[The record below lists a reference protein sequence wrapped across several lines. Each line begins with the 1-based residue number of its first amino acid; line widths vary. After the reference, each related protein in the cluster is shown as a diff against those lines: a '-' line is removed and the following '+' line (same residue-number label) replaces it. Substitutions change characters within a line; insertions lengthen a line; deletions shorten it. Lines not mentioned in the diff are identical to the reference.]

1 MVRVFGGFFG
11 GFFGGKVEGFRLIF
25 WFLGGFFGGWKK
37 VEFSRKKGLFTA

>member
-1 MVRVFGGFFG
+1 MVRFFGGFLG

>member
-1 MVRVFGGFFG
+1 MVRIFGGFFG
-11 GFFGGKVEGFRLIF
+11 GFFGGKVKGFRLIF